1 MVNYSFTC
9 NLPCFFFTTT
19 LVAHFSNIAA
29 GYYTQ
34 QTSDVWALRDIYHD
48 ALQNLLEA
56 DRFLERYSQLR
67 NFFNYS
73 EIVELRDGLK
83 LGVMTIDEAVA
94 LAPRGKGILGRQS
107 RLEYDG

>member
-1 MVNYSFTC
+1 MS
-9 NLPCFFFTTT
+9 LIS
-19 LVAHFSNIAA
+19 HRSKSIIAA

-48 ALQNLLEA
+48 ALQNFLEA